1 MGSIGTIEEKRR
13 VLKWLKESDKKYRKP
28 LESGQMNVANF
39 LGGSWN
45 EYAEVVFSMLTLDT
59 LVNIEEQ
66 LRILNK
72 TTATVSEVPPRPEP

>member
-1 MGSIGTIEEKRR
+1 MGTGAAQKGIGTIEQKRR
-13 VLKWLKESDKKYRKP
+13 VLEWLKNMDKKYRKP
-28 LESGQMNVANF
+28 LETGELNVLNF

-66 LRILNK
+66 LRILNSRMAEK
-72 TTATVSEVPPRPEP
+72 